1 MNASFIPAQ
10 ASVVNVHGTLF
21 RIFLLCFETPAT
33 SIGDGLG
40 EAVVN
45 RAVQIWA
52 RIVTQ

>member
-1 MNASFIPAQ
+1 MC
-10 ASVVNVHGTLF
+10 TE
-21 RIFLLCFETPAT
+21 RFLEYFHCVETPAT

-40 EAVVN
+40 AAVVN